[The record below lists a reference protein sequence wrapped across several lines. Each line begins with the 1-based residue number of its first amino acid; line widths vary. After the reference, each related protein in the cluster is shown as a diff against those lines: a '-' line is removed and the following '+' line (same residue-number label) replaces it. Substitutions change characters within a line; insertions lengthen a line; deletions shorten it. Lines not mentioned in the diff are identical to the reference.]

1 MGKRAYLLKLLQ
13 DVRASYWFLPSLLVL
28 VGLLLASVMGWVDRN
43 PSVVL
48 FNLPKTLLDTQAD
61 GARSTLAVIAQ
72 SVIGVTG
79 VVFSMTLVAVS
90 FASGNFGP
98 RLIGNFMRDRSTQ
111 WSLGILIATFVY
123 ALVVLRTV
131 QDEIDGGAAQFVPQY

>member
-72 SVIGVTG
+72 SVIGVTE

-90 FASGNFGP
+90 FASG
-98 RLIGNFMRDRSTQ
+98 M
-111 WSLGILIATFVY
+111 
-123 ALVVLRTV
+123 LR
-131 QDEIDGGAAQFVPQY
+131 